1 MISLPKILI
10 VDDQPVN
17 IKLLE
22 YKLEREGMSVHVA
35 YNGNEALKII
45 PELEPDLILLDIMM
59 PEVDGMEVCRL
70 LREKE
75 ETRDMP
81 VIFITARS
89 TKEGKIAG
97 FKAGADDYIT
107 KPIDLDETF
116 ARIKTQLRIREN
128 HRSNLDL
135 QNRLM
140 EMRQA
145 ATVGAITQG
154 IAHNLNNLLGV
165 VIGYLDLTKS
175 HYNHPDKVLRSCT
188 LMDQA
193 LKRMTR
199 IVHQITTLSH
209 NESLRLV
216 HLPIEQLLENAV
228 ERFELDYGVN
238 PPITIFNNTGQITLL
253 SNAEAFEDALGRI
266 LMNAY
271 ESYPTN
277 TPAEDRVI
285 TITVDFGSASIV
297 SGAIKRVVICVEDEG
312 RGLDPEIEPHAFE
325 PFVSGDTA
333 VGKGLGLT
341 IARHHIRRLGGDIQ
355 LEKREEKGTR
365 AKITHPFTPEVKVEQ
380 PSKP

>member
-1 MISLPKILI
+1 MISVPKILI

-22 YKLEREGMSVHVA
+22 YKLQREGMSVHVA
-35 YNGNEALKII
+35 YNGHEALQII
-45 PELEPDLILLDIMM
+45 PKLQPDLILLDIMM

-70 LREKE
+70 LRERE
-75 ETRDMP
+75 ETRDVP

-97 FKAGADDYIT
+97 FKAGGDDYIT

-128 HRSNLDL
+128 HRHNLDL

-175 HYNHPDKVLRSCT
+175 QYNHPEKVLRSCT
-188 LMDQA
+188 LMEQA
-193 LKRMTR
+193 LKRMTK

-209 NESLRLV
+209 NESLRLL
-216 HLPIEQLLENAV
+216 HTPIEELLENAV
-228 ERFELDYGVN
+228 ERFITDYGVN
-238 PPITIFNNTGQITLL
+238 PPINIVNKVGQISLL
-253 SNAEAFEDALGRI
+253 SNAEAFEDALGRL

-271 ESYPTN
+271 ESYGANART
-277 TPAEDRVI
+277 EDRPI
-285 TITVDFGSASIV
+285 TITVDFGPASVI
-297 SGAIKRVVICVEDEG
+297 SGVIKRVLISVEDEG

-355 LEKREEKGTR
+355 LEKRAEKGVR
-365 AKITHPFTPEVKVEQ
+365 AVISHPFSAEVKAEQ